1 MNKWAYSLV
10 GVMVLATVSGCANAG
25 TDQNKGTQTNNLAY
39 QRPANLQNNAQPNN
53 GTANNLGANNYG
65 AYNYQNGFTAQGFN
79 RDVADR
85 LAQAADNVPGV
96 EGATAAVYGNDCI
109 IGVRTRFGAQD
120 MQQRQAIERQVH
132 SAARAAAPNLNIRV
146 TSDDNMYSR
155 VQNISNTVTNGL
167 ANTTNAVTS
176 GPNTVTGNLANAAN
190 DFTVLLRDVGR
201 TITAPFR

>member
-39 QRPANLQNNAQPNN
+39 QRPANLQNNAQP
-53 GTANNLGANNYG
+53 
-65 AYNYQNGFTAQGFN
+65 TAQGFN

-85 LAQAADNVPGV
+85 LAQAAANVPGV
-96 EGATAAVYGNDCI
+96 EAATAVVYGNDCI

-167 ANTTNAVTS
+167 ANTINAVTS

>member
-10 GVMVLATVSGCANAG
+10 GVMVLAAVSGCANAG

-39 QRPANLQNNAQPNN
+39 QRPAALQNNAQPNN
-53 GTANNLGANNYG
+53 GTANNYGAN
-65 AYNYQNGFTAQGFN
+65 NYQNGFQAQGFN
-79 RDVADR
+79 RDVAER
-85 LAQAADNVPGV
+85 LARSADNVPGV

-120 MQQRQAIERQVH
+120 MQQRQVIERQVH

-146 TSDDNMYSR
+146 TSDDNMFSR
-155 VQNISNTVTNGL
+155 VQNIRNTVTNGL
-167 ANTTNAVTS
+167 TNTTNTLTS
-176 GPNTVTGNLANAAN
+176 GPNTVAGNLANAAN

-201 TITAPFR
+201 TVTAPFR